1 AAPLASHSKASAKF
15 IANHINGDA
24 TRLACN
30 CTCRRSPITI
40 SHVGYMACGAMTGQ
54 LVALRALFDER
65 QQFFRT
71 PAAHIIARL
80 SQGAR
85 LTQGVR
91 GLDVIVR
98 QR

>member
-1 AAPLASHSKASAKF
+1 MSVRATLDPAECGD
-15 IANHINGDA
+15 ANHINA
-24 TRLACN
+24 PCLQLHMP
-30 CTCRRSPITI
+30 PITI
-40 SHVGYMACGAMTGQ
+40 SHVGYIACGAMTGQ

-65 QQFFRT
+65 QQFFRK

-80 SQGAR
+80 PQGAR